1 MIVRI
6 SGENQYR
13 LDNESLDSEN
23 GRLNELDN
31 AVVAAVDAGDEQGFR
46 SAYDALLQFV
56 RGQGTPLDEDALEGS
71 DLILPPPDISLAEA
85 TGTFTGE
92 GLIPD

>member
-6 SGENQYR
+6 SGEDQYQ
-13 LDNESLDSEN
+13 LDGEN
-23 GRLNELDN
+23 GRLSELDN
-31 AVVAAVDAGDEQGFR
+31 AVLNAVHAGDEQGFR
-46 SAYDALLQFV
+46 SSYDSLLAFV
-56 RGQGTPLDEDALEGS
+56 RDHGTPLADDTLEGS

-85 TGTFTGE
+85 ATAFTGE

>member
-6 SGENQYR
+6 SGEDQYR
-13 LDNESLDSEN
+13 LGSTDD

-31 AVVAAVDAGDEQGFR
+31 AVVTAVEADDEQRFR
-46 SAYDALLQFV
+46 SAYDELLAFV
-56 RGQGTPLDEDALEGS
+56 RSHGTALAEDELEGS
-71 DLILPPPDISLAEA
+71 DLILPPPDTSLAEA
-85 TGTFTGE
+85 QSEFTGA

>member
-6 SGENQYR
+6 SGEDQYR
-13 LDNESLDSEN
+13 LDSVDD

-31 AVVAAVDAGDEQGFR
+31 AVVAAVEAGDEQRFHN
-46 SAYDALLQFV
+46 SYDELLSFV
-56 RGQGTPLDEDALEGS
+56 RAHGTPFAEDELEGS
-71 DLILPPPDISLAEA
+71 DLILPPADISLAEA
-85 TGTFTGE
+85 QSEFTGV

>member
-6 SGENQYR
+6 SGEDQYR
-13 LDNESLDSEN
+13 LDGLDE
-23 GRLNELDN
+23 RVNELDD
-31 AVVAAVDAGDEQGFR
+31 AVVAAVEAGDEQRFR
-46 SAYDALLQFV
+46 SAYDELLAFV
-56 RGQGTPLDEDALEGS
+56 REHGTPFTEDELAGS

-85 TGTFTGE
+85 QGEFTGA

>member
-6 SGENQYR
+6 SGEDQYR
-13 LDNESLDSEN
+13 LEGEN

-31 AVVAAVDAGDEQGFR
+31 AVVAAVEAGDEQRFR
-46 SAYDALLQFV
+46 STYDELLSFV
-56 RGQGTPLDEDALEGS
+56 RSRGTALAEDELEGS
-71 DLILPPPDISLAEA
+71 DLILPPADISLVEA
-85 TGTFTGE
+85 QSEFTGV